1 MLIKRAQNKFAEV
14 WIENGILYFA
24 YAPIE
29 NLNLSI
35 AKKLFRLR
43 LSIQN
48 NKSYPI
54 LCDLRQVIQ
63 ADKQAMDYLAKE
75 GSDQA
80 TAVALLVSYP
90 HSKFTA
96 EFYLHTSLPKIPTQV
111 FQDKLKALTFLKNY
125 PKAH

>member
-14 WIENGILYFA
+14 RIENDILYFS

-29 NLNLSI
+29 NLNLTI
-35 AKKLFRLR
+35 AKSLLRLR
-43 LSIQN
+43 LSVQN

-54 LCDLRQVIQ
+54 LCDLRKVVQ

-96 EFYLHTSLPKIPTQV
+96 EFYLNTSLPKIPTEI
-111 FQDKLKALTFLKNY
+111 FQDKLKALAFLRNY
-125 PKAH
+125 PKSH